1 MDATQSEVAS
11 SSTLGDQLTT
21 SENVK
26 NLKRKVISV
35 SKLME
40 VFKNKEIETAALK
53 KQVEEAQKEIV
64 ELREKANDKTQLEQ
78 AQLETKRANAGQKAA
93 EESLNRVTQRLRS
106 VEALNTQ
113 LEAKTSG
120 LDHVNNEVAELQKKL
135 INMQKEHDQANR
147 KRQEMSEMREKLMR
161 AEADKANRLE
171 WLAEQ
176 KKRWEIDEK
185 LRQGK
190 QQQELQDKVDELE
203 HQLEDI
209 GTERYLEM
217 EMAKEELKST
227 EDKLR
232 TAHQKLEENSL
243 KLRSLNQTVLELRK
257 ENGTL
262 ERKLAT
268 FESERDTRDC
278 DIISVEE
285 FEEVIPS
292 QDRVSTSKATCT
304 DSSKA
309 TCTDSS
315 KATCTDQRQ
324 MSTLEATRVD
334 HDLPRNQLDRALG
347 TIEDLMTQFSVLRM
361 FSGSQD
367 DKQRMVSLVEQVKT
381 LTKEKQA
388 LQNEL
393 TRRLMEPPPTLHA
406 SLTMSLPSINPN
418 TPATNASISAP
429 ILSDTIARTEPP
441 NNVGRKRR
449 VIESTPEITPEP
461 AKEPEEAL
469 DYGLSIDNYATNTNA
484 NKRKRKSVVPTAPSS
499 PLKPR
504 KPRVS
509 KKTTKRSSV
518 DLSHIQIRNISIN
531 PIVPSISIPRH
542 YFSSLM
548 NSAIVDDSQPYTKL
562 DAIAKVLPEKL
573 GDLFDAVQAKT
584 KEITDTVSDFRTEKD
599 ILQDDTETW
608 TLEDFEP
615 IVISNSLCT
624 AEVYIVQLLCILQER
639 FPEMDIISRFFVT
652 MHDFILKNA
661 WNDEQLYSIS
671 VLSRVVTGVCRS
683 RGDIERPRI
692 LAFDILREISSP
704 KASLVLCESI
714 ASIWPSVFITPRDV
728 EPDDLQRPILKAF
741 QAVLSTHQEA
751 IKNVEIPF
759 GYDTFIQKCEWPSL
773 ADAPFVDELV
783 EEMMNVV
790 RAPEFMDV
798 CSKKHGYNFTLRKA
812 LELLIVHGFEWIEIY
827 NQFIK
832 PELFKMM
839 IDGSLYA
846 FALPLVAAITRETRY
861 KPSGTSE
868 PADDTSPIRELL
880 EAILDSEA
888 TLSHQTQSALAILEL
903 SNGRKDQISMAKE
916 WHNNLNESDR
926 RKLPEVLHEI
936 FQ

>member
-504 KPRVS
+504 KPR
-509 KKTTKRSSV
+509 
-518 DLSHIQIRNISIN
+518 
-531 PIVPSISIPRH
+531 
-542 YFSSLM
+542 
-548 NSAIVDDSQPYTKL
+548 PYTKL

>member
-1 MDATQSEVAS
+1 MDATQSEAAS

-53 KQVEEAQKEIV
+53 KQVEEAQKEIA

-78 AQLETKRANAGQKAA
+78 AQLEAKRAKAGQKAA
-93 EESLNRVTQRLRS
+93 EENLSRVTQRLRS

-147 KRQEMSEMREKLMR
+147 KRQEMSEMRERLMR

-176 KKRWEIDEK
+176 KKKWEIDEK
-185 LRQGK
+185 LRQSK

-209 GTERYLEM
+209 GTERYLET
-217 EMAKEELKST
+217 EMAKEELKSA

-278 DIISVEE
+278 DSISMEE
-285 FEEVIPS
+285 FEEIIPS
-292 QDRVSTSKATCT
+292 QDRPSTSKT
-304 DSSKA
+304 
-309 TCTDSS
+309 
-315 KATCTDQRQ
+315 TCTDQRR
-324 MSTLEATRVD
+324 MSTSEATRVD

-367 DKQRMVSLVEQVKT
+367 DKQRMASLVEQVKT

-393 TRRLMEPPPTLHA
+393 TRRLVEPPPTPHT
-406 SLTMSLPSINPN
+406 SLTMSLPSTNPN
-418 TPATNASISAP
+418 TLATNASISAP
-429 ILSDTIARTEPP
+429 ISSDTIARAEPP

-449 VIESTPEITPEP
+449 VIESTPEVTPEIIPEP
-461 AKEPEEAL
+461 AKEPDMEAL
-469 DYGLSIDNYATNTNA
+469 DHGLSIDNSTTNA
-484 NKRKRKSVVPTAPSS
+484 SVNKRKRKSTVPAAPSS

-509 KKTTKRSSV
+509 KKATKR
-518 DLSHIQIRNISIN
+518 
-531 PIVPSISIPRH
+531 P
-542 YFSSLM
+542 
-548 NSAIVDDSQPYTKL
+548 QPYTKL

-584 KEITDTVSDFRTEKD
+584 KEITDTVSAFRAKHD

-624 AEVYIVQLLCILQER
+624 AEVYIVQLLCLLQER
-639 FPEMDIISRFFVT
+639 FP
-652 MHDFILKNA
+652 
-661 WNDEQLYSIS
+661 
-671 VLSRVVTGVCRS
+671 
-683 RGDIERPRI
+683 
-692 LAFDILREISSP
+692 EISSP
-704 KASLVLCESI
+704 KASLVLCEGI
-714 ASIWPSVFITPRDV
+714 ASIWPSVFVMPSDV

-759 GYDTFIQKCEWPSL
+759 GYDTFIQKCKWPSL

-798 CSKKHGYNFTLRKA
+798 CSKKHGYNFALRKA

-839 IDGSLYA
+839 IDESLYA

-861 KPSGTSE
+861 KPSEASE

-888 TLSHQTQSALAILEL
+888 TLSHQTQSVLAILEL
-903 SNGRKDQISMAKE
+903 SNGREDQISMAKK
-916 WHNNLNESDR
+916 WHSNLNESDR
-926 RKLPEVLHEI
+926 RQLPEVLHEI